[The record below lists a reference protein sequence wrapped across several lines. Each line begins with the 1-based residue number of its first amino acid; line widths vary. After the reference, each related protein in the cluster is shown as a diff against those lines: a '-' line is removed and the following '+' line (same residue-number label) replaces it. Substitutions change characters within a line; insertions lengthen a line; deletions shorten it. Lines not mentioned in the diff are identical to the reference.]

1 MLYWLPEGLTTLR
14 CFTTCLMTTTT
25 PAKPRRRRAKRAVRQ
40 PATVSMNQQTPL
52 KVEVPTTT
60 TRPSLPEPYVQS
72 HLSDVQLI
80 SRDALW
86 NDLQNRMKINNREV
100 GYAMAELKVA
110 ASWTNEQ
117 IKKLIKRI
125 ESVELK

>member
-40 PATVSMNQQTPL
+40 PATVTMNQQTPL
-52 KVEVPTTT
+52 KVEVPTTS
-60 TRPSLPEPYVQS
+60 RVDRIKP
-72 HLSDVQLI
+72 DVQLI
-80 SRDALW
+80 TRQQYWSDF
-86 NDLQNRMKINNREV
+86 QSRMKIHDYEF
-100 GYAMAELKVA
+100 GTAMDELKVA

>member
-40 PATVSMNQQTPL
+40 PATVTMNQQTPL
-52 KVEVPTTT
+52 KVELPTTS
-60 TRPSLPEPYVQS
+60 RVDRIKP
-72 HLSDVQLI
+72 DVQLI
-80 SRDALW
+80 TTQQYWDDFQA
-86 NDLQNRMKINNREV
+86 RMKIHNYEF
-100 GYAMAELKVA
+100 GTAMDELKVA

>member
-40 PATVSMNQQTPL
+40 PATVTMNQQTPL
-52 KVEVPTTT
+52 KVEVPTSS
-60 TRPSLPEPYVQS
+60 RVDRIKP
-72 HLSDVQLI
+72 DVQLI
-80 SRDALW
+80 TTQQYWDDFQA
-86 NDLQNRMKINNREV
+86 RMKIHNYEF
-100 GYAMAELKVA
+100 GTAMDELKVA

-117 IKKLIKRI
+117 IKKLIKKI

>member
-40 PATVSMNQQTPL
+40 PATVTMNQQTPL
-52 KVEVPTTT
+52 KVEVPT
-60 TRPSLPEPYVQS
+60 PSSVDRIKP
-72 HLSDVQLI
+72 DVQLI
-80 SRDALW
+80 TRQQYWDDFQA
-86 NDLQNRMKINNREV
+86 RMKIHNYEF
-100 GYAMAELKVA
+100 GTAMDELKVA
-110 ASWTNEQ
+110 ASWTNKQ

-125 ESVELK
+125 ETVEIK

>member
-1 MLYWLPEGLTTLR
+1 
-14 CFTTCLMTTTT
+14 MTTTT

-40 PATVSMNQQTPL
+40 PANVTMNQQTPL
-52 KVEVPTTT
+52 KVELPT
-60 TRPSLPEPYVQS
+60 PSSVDRIKP
-72 HLSDVQLI
+72 DVQLI
-80 SRDALW
+80 TRQQYWSDFQA
-86 NDLQNRMKINNREV
+86 RMKIHNYEFAE
-100 GYAMAELKVA
+100 AMDDLKIA

>member
-1 MLYWLPEGLTTLR
+1 
-14 CFTTCLMTTTT
+14 MTTTT

-40 PATVSMNQQTPL
+40 PATVTMNQQTPL
-52 KVEVPTTT
+52 KVELPTPK
-60 TRPSLPEPYVQS
+60 RVDRIKP
-72 HLSDVQLI
+72 DVQLI
-80 SRDALW
+80 TTQQYWADFQA
-86 NDLQNRMKINNREV
+86 RMKIHDYEF
-100 GYAMAELKVA
+100 GTAMDELKVA

>member
-40 PATVSMNQQTPL
+40 PATVTMNQQTPL
-52 KVEVPTTT
+52 KVEVPTSS
-60 TRPSLPEPYVQS
+60 RVDRIKP
-72 HLSDVQLI
+72 DVQLI
-80 SRDALW
+80 TRQQYWDDFQS
-86 NDLQNRMKINNREV
+86 RMKIHDYEV
-100 GYAMAELKVA
+100 GTAMDELKVA

>member
-40 PATVSMNQQTPL
+40 PANVTMNQQTPL
-52 KVEVPTTT
+52 KVELPTTS
-60 TRPSLPEPYVQS
+60 RVDRIKP
-72 HLSDVQLI
+72 DVQLI
-80 SRDALW
+80 TTQQYWDDFQA
-86 NDLQNRMKINNREV
+86 RMKIHNYEF
-100 GYAMAELKVA
+100 GTAMDELKVA

>member
-1 MLYWLPEGLTTLR
+1 
-14 CFTTCLMTTTT
+14 MTTTT

-40 PATVSMNQQTPL
+40 PATVTMNQQSPL
-52 KVEVPTTT
+52 KVEVPTS
-60 TRPSLPEPYVQS
+60 RVDRVKP
-72 HLSDVQLI
+72 DVQLI
-80 SRDALW
+80 TRQQYWSDFQAR
-86 NDLQNRMKINNREV
+86 LQIHDYEF
-100 GYAMAELKVA
+100 GTAMDELKVA